1 MVFLESHLRMRPFSQ
16 RNSKSSLVGGATFRR
31 TPIPGSDLE
40 KNLMPG
46 HFFERHPVDEVAI
59 RRGTDTPMHHSEK
72 PADSKYRSASGLLP
86 REHLE
91 RQAEF
96 HASTK
101 NEALLSCPNSAGT
114 L

>member
-59 RRGTDTPMHHSEK
+59 RRGTDTPVHHSEK
-72 PADSKYRSASGLLP
+72 PADSKYSSASGLLP
-86 REHLE
+86 QEHLE

-96 HASTK
+96 HASTQDQ
-101 NEALLSCPNSAGT
+101 A
-114 L
+114 